1 MGMSDQQFEVYNALI
16 IFIDELIDKEKDEK
30 EREKLKIRIIG
41 AGRGA
46 LIKVI
51 NFYNKG
57 SNIEV
62 LALDFLEDFYKFDK
76 DKVKLIK
83 GKYNREFLL
92 DKHLIII
99 AIDDSIVVNNIKK
112 DCEKLHK
119 IYINSSKFKEGMGVV
134 PVTRESKFI
143 TVAVNTKVGNPRGSV
158 MVAESIT
165 KSLQEFDKYIRLTG
179 KIRNSLILDKEIKDD
194 LLKFINSS
202 DCKFFYDKGKIFE
215 VFKLFYDED
224 IVIKIKSLGK
234 EEEYIW
240 N

>member
-1 MGMSDQQFEVYNALI
+1 MPKYLKANLHG
-16 IFIDELIDKEKDEK
+16 ELSYAPITLFG
-30 EREKLKIRIIG
+30 EKLKIGVIG

-99 AIDDSIVVNNIKK
+99 AIDDSIVVNNIKN

-134 PVTRESKFI
+134 PVTRESEFI
-143 TVAVNTKVGNPRGSV
+143 TVAVNTKIGNPRGSV
-158 MVAESIT
+158 MIAESIT
-165 KSLQEFDKYIRLTG
+165 KSLQEFDEYIKLTG
-179 KIRNSLILDKEIKDD
+179 KIRNSLILDKEIKSD

>member
-1 MGMSDQQFEVYNALI
+1 MSEHSKENLHG
-16 IFIDELIDKEKDEK
+16 ELSYASVTLFG
-30 EREKLKIRIIG
+30 EKLKIGVIG

-46 LIKVI
+46 LIKVR

-57 SNIEV
+57 SKIEV
-62 LALDFLEDFYKFDK
+62 LALDFLEDFYKFNR

-83 GKYNREFLL
+83 GNYNKDFIL

-99 AIDDSIVVNNIKK
+99 AIDNESVINEIKD
-112 DCEKLHK
+112 DCEKLCK
-119 IYINSSKFKEGMGVV
+119 IYINSSKFKDGMGVI

-158 MVAESIT
+158 MVAESVT
-165 KSLQEFDKYIRLTG
+165 KSLQEFDEYIRLTG
-179 KIRNSLILDKEIKDD
+179 EIRNCLFLDKEIKGD

-202 DCKFFYDKGKIFE
+202 DCKFFYDKNKIFE

-224 IVIKIKSLGK
+224 LVRKIKSLRK
-234 EEEYIW
+234 EE
-240 N
+240 

>member
-1 MGMSDQQFEVYNALI
+1 MPKYLKANLHG
-16 IFIDELIDKEKDEK
+16 ELSYASITLFG
-30 EREKLKIRIIG
+30 EKLKIGVIG

-46 LIKVI
+46 LIKVR

-83 GKYNREFLL
+83 GNYNREFLL

-99 AIDDSIVVNNIKK
+99 AIDDSIVVNNIKN

-134 PVTRESKFI
+134 PVTRESEFI

-165 KSLQEFDKYIRLTG
+165 KSLQEFDEYISLTG

-202 DCKFFYDKGKIFE
+202 DCKFFYDKGKMFE

>member
-1 MGMSDQQFEVYNALI
+1 MPEYSKANLHG
-16 IFIDELIDKEKDEK
+16 ELSYAPITLFG
-30 EREKLKIRIIG
+30 EKLKIGVIG

-46 LIKVI
+46 LIKVR

-57 SNIEV
+57 SKMEV
-62 LALDFLEDFYKFDK
+62 LALDFLEDFYKFNG

-83 GKYNREFLL
+83 GNYNKDFIL

-99 AIDDSIVVNNIKK
+99 AIDNDSVINEIKD
-112 DCEKLHK
+112 DCEKLCK
-119 IYINSSKFKEGMGVV
+119 IYINSSKFKDGMGVI

-165 KSLQEFDKYIRLTG
+165 ESLEEFDEYIRLTG
-179 KIRNSLILDKEIKDD
+179 EIRNSLFLDKEIKDD

-202 DCKFFYDKGKIFE
+202 DCKFFYNKDKIFE
-215 VFKLFYDED
+215 VFKLFYNED
-224 IVIKIKSLGK
+224 IVSKIKSLRK
-234 EEEYIW
+234 EE
-240 N
+240 

>member
-1 MGMSDQQFEVYNALI
+1 MPEYSKANLHG
-16 IFIDELIDKEKDEK
+16 ELSYASITLFG
-30 EREKLKIRIIG
+30 EKLKVGVIG

-46 LIKVI
+46 LIKVR

-57 SNIEV
+57 SEIEV
-62 LALDFLEDFYKFDK
+62 LALDFLEDFYKFNG

-83 GKYNREFLL
+83 GNYNKDFIL

-99 AIDDSIVVNNIKK
+99 AVDDEMVINEIKN
-112 DCEKLHK
+112 DCEKLCK
-119 IYINSSKFKEGMGVV
+119 IYINSSKFKEGMGVI

-165 KSLQEFDKYIRLTG
+165 ESLQEFDEYIRLTG
-179 KIRNSLILDKEIKDD
+179 QIRNSLILDKEIKDN
-194 LLKFINSS
+194 LLKFINTS
-202 DCKFFYDKGKIFE
+202 DCKFFYTKNKIFQ

-224 IVIKIKSLGK
+224 LVRKIESLRK
-234 EEEYIW
+234 EE
-240 N
+240 

>member
-1 MGMSDQQFEVYNALI
+1 MSEYFKENI
-16 IFIDELIDKEKDEK
+16 HGELNYAPITLLG
-30 EREKLKIRIIG
+30 EKLKIGVIG

-46 LIKVI
+46 LIKVR

-57 SNIEV
+57 SKIEV
-62 LALDFLEDFYKFDK
+62 LALDFLEDFYKFNG

-83 GKYNREFLL
+83 GNYNKEFIL

-99 AIDDSIVVNNIKK
+99 AIDDENVISKIKD
-112 DCEKLHK
+112 DCEELYK
-119 IYINSSKFKEGMGVV
+119 IYINSSKFRDGMGVV

-165 KSLQEFDKYIRLTG
+165 KSLQEFDEYIRLTG
-179 KIRNSLILDKEIKDD
+179 EIRNSLFLDKEIKDD

-202 DCKFFYDKGKIFE
+202 DCKFFYSKNKILE
-215 VFKLFYDED
+215 VFRLFYNDD
-224 IVIKIKSLGK
+224 IVSKIKSLRK
-234 EEEYIW
+234 EE
-240 N
+240 

>member
-1 MGMSDQQFEVYNALI
+1 MPEYSKANLHG
-16 IFIDELIDKEKDEK
+16 ELSYAPITLFG
-30 EREKLKIRIIG
+30 EKLKIGVIG

-46 LIKVI
+46 LIKVR

-57 SNIEV
+57 SKIEV
-62 LALDFLEDFYKFDK
+62 LALDFLEDFYKFNG

-83 GKYNREFLL
+83 GHYNKDFIL

-99 AIDDSIVVNNIKK
+99 AIDDEVVINEIKN
-112 DCEKLHK
+112 DCEKLCK
-119 IYINSSKFKEGMGVV
+119 IYINSSKFKEGMGVI

-165 KSLQEFDKYIRLTG
+165 ESLQEFDEYIRLTG
-179 KIRNSLILDKEIKDD
+179 QIRNSLILDKEIKDN
-194 LLKFINSS
+194 LLKFINTS
-202 DCKFFYDKGKIFE
+202 DCKFFYTKNKIFQ

-224 IVIKIKSLGK
+224 LVRKIKSLRK
-234 EEEYIW
+234 EE
-240 N
+240 

>member
-1 MGMSDQQFEVYNALI
+1 MPKYSKANLHG
-16 IFIDELIDKEKDEK
+16 ELSYAPITLLG
-30 EREKLKIRIIG
+30 EKLKIGVIG

-46 LIKVI
+46 LIKVR

-57 SNIEV
+57 SKIEV
-62 LALDFLEDFYKFDK
+62 LALDFLEDFYKFNG

-83 GKYNREFLL
+83 GNYNKEFIL

-99 AIDDSIVVNNIKK
+99 AIDDENVISKIKD
-112 DCEKLHK
+112 DCEELYK
-119 IYINSSKFKEGMGVV
+119 IYINSSKFRDGMGVV

-165 KSLQEFDKYIRLTG
+165 KSLQGFDEYIKLTG
-179 KIRNSLILDKEIKDD
+179 EIRNSLFLDKEIKED

-202 DCKFFYDKGKIFE
+202 DCKFFYDKNKIFE
-215 VFKLFYDED
+215 VFTLFYDED
-224 IVIKIKSLGK
+224 ILSKIKSLRK
-234 EEEYIW
+234 EE
-240 N
+240 

>member
-1 MGMSDQQFEVYNALI
+1 MFEDSKANLHG
-16 IFIDELIDKEKDEK
+16 ELSYAPITLFG
-30 EREKLKIRIIG
+30 EKLRIGIIG
-41 AGRGA
+41 AGQGA
-46 LIKVI
+46 LIKVR

-57 SNIEV
+57 SKIEV
-62 LALDFLEDFYKFDK
+62 LALDFLEDFYKFDG

-83 GKYNREFLL
+83 GNYNKNFIL

-99 AIDDSIVVNNIKK
+99 AIDNETIINEIKY
-112 DCEKLHK
+112 DCEKLCK
-119 IYINSSKFKEGMGVV
+119 IYINSSRFKEGMGVI

-165 KSLQEFDKYIRLTG
+165 ESLQEFDEYIRLTG
-179 KIRNSLILDKEIKDD
+179 EIRNFLFLDKEIKDD

-202 DCKFFYDKGKIFE
+202 DCKFFYNKNKIFE

-224 IVIKIKSLGK
+224 LVRKIKSLRK
-234 EEEYIW
+234 EE
-240 N
+240 

>member
-1 MGMSDQQFEVYNALI
+1 MFEDSKANLHG
-16 IFIDELIDKEKDEK
+16 ELSYAPITLFG
-30 EREKLKIRIIG
+30 EKLRIGVVG
-41 AGRGA
+41 AGQGA
-46 LIKVI
+46 LIKVR

-57 SNIEV
+57 SKIEV
-62 LALDFLEDFYKFDK
+62 LALDFLEDFYKFDR

-83 GKYNREFLL
+83 ENYNKNFIL

-99 AIDDSIVVNNIKK
+99 AIDNETIINEIKY
-112 DCEKLHK
+112 DCEKLCK
-119 IYINSSKFKEGMGVV
+119 IYINSSKFKSGMGVI

-165 KSLQEFDKYIRLTG
+165 EFLQEFDEYIRLTG
-179 KIRNSLILDKEIKDD
+179 EIRNCLFLDKKIKDD

-202 DCKFFYDKGKIFE
+202 DCKFFYDKNKIFE

-224 IVIKIKSLGK
+224 LVRNIKSLRK
-234 EEEYIW
+234 EE
-240 N
+240 

>member
-1 MGMSDQQFEVYNALI
+1 MPKYSKANLHG
-16 IFIDELIDKEKDEK
+16 ELSYAPITLLG
-30 EREKLKIRIIG
+30 EKLKIGVIG

-46 LIKVI
+46 LIKVR

-57 SNIEV
+57 SKIEV
-62 LALDFLEDFYKFDK
+62 LALDFLEDFYKFNG

-83 GKYNREFLL
+83 GNYNKEFIL

-99 AIDDSIVVNNIKK
+99 AIDDENVISKIKD
-112 DCEKLHK
+112 DCEELYK
-119 IYINSSKFKEGMGVV
+119 IYINSSKFRDGMGVV

-143 TVAVNTKVGNPRGSV
+143 AVAVNTKVGNPRGSV

-165 KSLQEFDKYIRLTG
+165 KSLQGFDEYIKLTG
-179 KIRNSLILDKEIKDD
+179 EIRNSLFLDKEIKED

-202 DCKFFYDKGKIFE
+202 DCKFFYDKNKIFE

-224 IVIKIKSLGK
+224 IVSKIKSLRK
-234 EEEYIW
+234 EE
-240 N
+240 

>member
-1 MGMSDQQFEVYNALI
+1 MPKYSKANLHG
-16 IFIDELIDKEKDEK
+16 ELSYAPITLLG
-30 EREKLKIRIIG
+30 EKLKIGVIG
-41 AGRGA
+41 AGQGA
-46 LIKVI
+46 LIKVR

-57 SNIEV
+57 SKIEV
-62 LALDFLEDFYKFDK
+62 LALDFLEDFYKFNG

-83 GKYNREFLL
+83 GNYNKEFIL

-99 AIDDSIVVNNIKK
+99 AIDDENVISKIKD
-112 DCEKLHK
+112 DCEELYK
-119 IYINSSKFKEGMGVV
+119 IYINSSKFRDGMGVV

-165 KSLQEFDKYIRLTG
+165 KSLQGFDEYIKLTG
-179 KIRNSLILDKEIKDD
+179 EIRNSLFLDKEIKED

-202 DCKFFYDKGKIFE
+202 DCKFFYDKNKIFE

-224 IVIKIKSLGK
+224 IVSKIKSLRK
-234 EEEYIW
+234 EE
-240 N
+240 

>member
-1 MGMSDQQFEVYNALI
+1 MPEYSKANLHG
-16 IFIDELIDKEKDEK
+16 ELSYAPITLFG
-30 EREKLKIRIIG
+30 EKLKIGVIG

-46 LIKVI
+46 LIKVR

-57 SNIEV
+57 SKIEV
-62 LALDFLEDFYKFDK
+62 LELDFLEDFYKFNG

-83 GKYNREFLL
+83 GNYNKDFIL

-99 AIDDSIVVNNIKK
+99 AIDNDSVINEIKD
-112 DCEKLHK
+112 DCEKLCK
-119 IYINSSKFKEGMGVV
+119 IYINSSKFKDGMGVI

-165 KSLQEFDKYIRLTG
+165 ESLEEFDEYIRLTG
-179 KIRNSLILDKEIKDD
+179 EIRNSLFLDKEIKDD

-202 DCKFFYDKGKIFE
+202 DCKFFYNKDKIFE
-215 VFKLFYDED
+215 VFKLFYNED
-224 IVIKIKSLGK
+224 IVSKIKSLRK
-234 EEEYIW
+234 EE
-240 N
+240 

>member
-1 MGMSDQQFEVYNALI
+1 MPEYSKANLHG
-16 IFIDELIDKEKDEK
+16 ELSYAPITFFG
-30 EREKLKIRIIG
+30 EKLKIGVIG

-46 LIKVI
+46 LIKVR

-57 SNIEV
+57 SKIEV
-62 LALDFLEDFYKFDK
+62 LALDFLEDFYKFNG

-83 GKYNREFLL
+83 GNYNKDFIL

-99 AIDDSIVVNNIKK
+99 AIDNDSVINEIKD
-112 DCEKLHK
+112 DCEKLCK
-119 IYINSSKFKEGMGVV
+119 IYINSSKFKDGMGVI

-165 KSLQEFDKYIRLTG
+165 ESLEEFDEYIRLTG
-179 KIRNSLILDKEIKDD
+179 EIRNSLFLDKEIKDD

-202 DCKFFYDKGKIFE
+202 DCKFFYNKNKIFE

-224 IVIKIKSLGK
+224 IVSKIKSLGK
-234 EEEYIW
+234 EELYIW

>member
-1 MGMSDQQFEVYNALI
+1 
-16 IFIDELIDKEKDEK
+16 
-30 EREKLKIRIIG
+30 
-41 AGRGA
+41 
-46 LIKVI
+46 
-51 NFYNKG
+51 
-57 SNIEV
+57 
-62 LALDFLEDFYKFDK
+62 
-76 DKVKLIK
+76 
-83 GKYNREFLL
+83 
-92 DKHLIII
+92 
-99 AIDDSIVVNNIKK
+99 
-112 DCEKLHK
+112 
-119 IYINSSKFKEGMGVV
+119 MGVV

-165 KSLQEFDKYIRLTG
+165 KSLQELDEYIRLTG

-224 IVIKIKSLGK
+224 IVIKIKYLGK

>member
-1 MGMSDQQFEVYNALI
+1 MPEYSKANLHG
-16 IFIDELIDKEKDEK
+16 ELSYAPITLFG
-30 EREKLKIRIIG
+30 EKLKIGVIG

-46 LIKVI
+46 LIKVR

-57 SNIEV
+57 SKIEV
-62 LALDFLEDFYKFDK
+62 LALDFLEDFYKLNG

-83 GKYNREFLL
+83 GNYNKDFIL

-99 AIDDSIVVNNIKK
+99 AIDNDSVINEIKN
-112 DCEKLHK
+112 DCEKLCK
-119 IYINSSKFKEGMGVV
+119 IYINSSKFKDGMGVI

-165 KSLQEFDKYIRLTG
+165 ESLEEFDEYIRLTG
-179 KIRNSLILDKEIKDD
+179 EIRNSLFLDKEIKDD

-202 DCKFFYDKGKIFE
+202 DCKFFYDKDKIFE

-224 IVIKIKSLGK
+224 IVSKIKSLRK
-234 EEEYIW
+234 EE
-240 N
+240 

>member
-1 MGMSDQQFEVYNALI
+1 MFEDSKANLHG
-16 IFIDELIDKEKDEK
+16 ELSYAPITLFG
-30 EREKLKIRIIG
+30 EKLKIGVIG

-46 LIKVI
+46 LIKVR

-57 SNIEV
+57 SKIEV
-62 LALDFLEDFYKFDK
+62 LALDFLDDFYKFNG

-83 GKYNREFLL
+83 GNYNKNFIL

-99 AIDDSIVVNNIKK
+99 AIDNESIINEIKD
-112 DCEKLHK
+112 DCERLCK
-119 IYINSSKFKEGMGVV
+119 IYINSSKFKEGMGVI

-158 MVAESIT
+158 LVAENIT
-165 KSLQEFDKYIRLTG
+165 ESLQEFDEYIRLTG
-179 KIRNSLILDKEIKDD
+179 EIRNCLFLDKEIKDD

-202 DCKFFYDKGKIFE
+202 DCKFFYDKNKIFE

-224 IVIKIKSLGK
+224 LVRKIKSLRK
-234 EEEYIW
+234 EE
-240 N
+240 

>member
-1 MGMSDQQFEVYNALI
+1 MPEYSKANLHG
-16 IFIDELIDKEKDEK
+16 ELSYAPITLFG
-30 EREKLKIRIIG
+30 EKLKIGVIG

-46 LIKVI
+46 LIKVR

-57 SNIEV
+57 SKIEV
-62 LALDFLEDFYKFDK
+62 LALDFLEDFYKFNG

-83 GKYNREFLL
+83 GNYNKDFIL

-99 AIDDSIVVNNIKK
+99 AIDNDSVINEIKD
-112 DCEKLHK
+112 DCEKLCK
-119 IYINSSKFKEGMGVV
+119 IYINSSKFKDGMGVI

-165 KSLQEFDKYIRLTG
+165 ESLEEFDEYIRLTG
-179 KIRNSLILDKEIKDD
+179 EIRNSLFLDKEIKDD

-202 DCKFFYDKGKIFE
+202 DCKFFYNKDKIFE

-224 IVIKIKSLGK
+224 IVSKIKSLRK
-234 EEEYIW
+234 EE
-240 N
+240 

>member
-1 MGMSDQQFEVYNALI
+1 MPEYSKANLHG
-16 IFIDELIDKEKDEK
+16 ELSYAPITLFG
-30 EREKLKIRIIG
+30 EKLKIGVIG

-46 LIKVI
+46 LIKVR

-57 SNIEV
+57 SKIEV
-62 LALDFLEDFYKFDK
+62 LALDFLEDFYKFNG

-83 GKYNREFLL
+83 GNYNKDFIL

-99 AIDDSIVVNNIKK
+99 AIDDDSVINEIKN
-112 DCEKLHK
+112 DCEKLCK
-119 IYINSSKFKEGMGVV
+119 IYINSSKFKDGMGVI

-165 KSLQEFDKYIRLTG
+165 KSLEEFDEYIRLTG
-179 KIRNSLILDKEIKDD
+179 EIRNSLFLDKEIKDD

-202 DCKFFYDKGKIFE
+202 DCKFFYNKDKIFE
-215 VFKLFYDED
+215 VFKLFYNED
-224 IVIKIKSLGK
+224 IVSKIKSLRK
-234 EEEYIW
+234 EE
-240 N
+240 

>member
-1 MGMSDQQFEVYNALI
+1 MSEYSKANLHG
-16 IFIDELIDKEKDEK
+16 ELSYAPITFFG
-30 EREKLKIRIIG
+30 EKLKIGVIG

-46 LIKVI
+46 LIKVR

-62 LALDFLEDFYKFDK
+62 LALDFLEDFYKFNR

-83 GKYNREFLL
+83 GKYNKDFIL
-92 DKHLIII
+92 DKHIIII
-99 AIDDSIVVNNIKK
+99 AIDNNDVINEIKD
-112 DCEKLHK
+112 DCKKLCK
-119 IYINSSKFKEGMGVV
+119 IYINSSNFKDGMGVI

-165 KSLQEFDKYIRLTG
+165 ESLQEFDEYIRLTG
-179 KIRNSLILDKEIKDD
+179 QIRNSLILDKEIKDN
-194 LLKFINSS
+194 LLKFINTS
-202 DCKFFYDKGKIFE
+202 DCKFFYTKNKIFQ

-224 IVIKIKSLGK
+224 LVRKIKSLRK
-234 EEEYIW
+234 EE
-240 N
+240 

>member
-1 MGMSDQQFEVYNALI
+1 MPKYSKANLHG
-16 IFIDELIDKEKDEK
+16 ELSYAPITLLG
-30 EREKLKIRIIG
+30 EKLKIGVIG

-46 LIKVI
+46 LIKVR

-57 SNIEV
+57 SKIEV
-62 LALDFLEDFYKFDK
+62 LALDFLEDFYKFNG

-83 GKYNREFLL
+83 GNYNKEFIL

-99 AIDDSIVVNNIKK
+99 AIDDKNVISKIKD
-112 DCEKLHK
+112 DCEELYK
-119 IYINSSKFKEGMGVV
+119 IYINSSKFRDGMGVV

-165 KSLQEFDKYIRLTG
+165 KSLQGFDEYIKLTG
-179 KIRNSLILDKEIKDD
+179 EIRNSLFLDKEIKED

-202 DCKFFYDKGKIFE
+202 DCKFFYDKNKIFE

-224 IVIKIKSLGK
+224 IVSKIKSLRK
-234 EEEYIW
+234 EE
-240 N
+240 

>member
-1 MGMSDQQFEVYNALI
+1 MSEYSKANLHG
-16 IFIDELIDKEKDEK
+16 ELSYAPITFFG
-30 EREKLKIRIIG
+30 EKLKIGVIG

-46 LIKVI
+46 LIKVR

-57 SNIEV
+57 SKIEV
-62 LALDFLEDFYKFDK
+62 LALDFLEDFYKFNG

-83 GKYNREFLL
+83 GNYNKDFIL

-99 AIDDSIVVNNIKK
+99 AIDNDSVINEIKD
-112 DCEKLHK
+112 DCEKLCK
-119 IYINSSKFKEGMGVV
+119 IYINSSKFKDGMGVI

-165 KSLQEFDKYIRLTG
+165 ESLEEFDEYIRLTG
-179 KIRNSLILDKEIKDD
+179 EIRNSLFLDKEIKDD

-202 DCKFFYDKGKIFE
+202 DCKFFYNKNKIFE

-224 IVIKIKSLGK
+224 IVSKIKSLGK
-234 EEEYIW
+234 EE
-240 N
+240 